1 MKHSPTSQGV
11 HVRAI
16 LGTDYRSTIS
26 QSGCN
31 AVRSRF
37 PSSPPCRAWTLFL
50 VRGARRSSVDVNDRS
65 PGVMSS
71 CSLPS
76 PMCVFTDLGVVGTV
90 LQARRTEEVGRP
102 GY

>member
-1 MKHSPTSQGV
+1 MQRCQVPVS
-11 HVRAI
+11 
-16 LGTDYRSTIS
+16 LL
-26 QSGCN
+26 
-31 AVRSRF
+31 
-37 PSSPPCRAWTLFL
+37 PPCRAWTLFL

-71 CSLPS
+71 CSLAS
-76 PMCVFTDLGVVGTV
+76 PMCVFTDLGVVGTM